1 MSPNPSPT
9 LTCLPENRIIH
20 HSMRTLQ
27 YGRGR
32 GGIWIRKVTNA
43 VGPALCVMAAASSL
57 SVAGAEPQA
66 ALPADNILC
75 YRTMADEPYSKLSRY
90 LLDNG
95 LAVIIDER
103 STSETVFCGIYV
115 KVGSRYET
123 KNNNGISHFLEHL
136 LFREKGAAPTVKQ
149 IEATGGYVNGMT
161 AFEHTTYY
169 FDTLASEFERA
180 WDGLYRLVC
189 EPSFGED
196 EVELERKIIARE
208 VAGMK
213 SNPLAIAY
221 YAAMKEF
228 LPNTSLAMPI
238 PGTRKSLSRIRF
250 DAIKAFYGAYYV
262 PNNMFVVIVGGVDTE
277 SALQTVCRTFGERES
292 EQVPPTQFTLP
303 PPRTKPHALR
313 LKTLV
318 DQGYLAIG
326 VLTDGEKDRHKH
338 EMRLVDVI
346 LGSGRNSR
354 IYKELKVRRGL
365 TDFIMSLADMVPTEA
380 SGLSDIGIWGIA
392 VGTPP
397 GKLAEAER
405 IILDEMNRIKREPV
419 PAHEFDTAKQKLL
432 GRFAIHSETNSGRAS
447 FYASTELAGESMAAE
462 EYRNKIRAVTHES
475 MADAAR
481 DHFEDKD
488 VMLLEVKPARGLEKL
503 AAILRFLVF
512 KRI

>member
-1 MSPNPSPT
+1 MIYIAMIGGYQVGSGQSPVLS
-9 LTCLPENRIIH
+9 RRVIVIR
-20 HSMRTLQ
+20 RTLCLS
-27 YGRGR
+27 
-32 GGIWIRKVTNA
+32 IA
-43 VGPALCVMAAASSL
+43 VGWLYFVSGAASQASAP
-57 SVAGAEPQA
+57 AG
-66 ALPADNILC
+66 NILC
-75 YRTMADEPYSKLSRY
+75 CRTMAEEPYSKLSRY
-90 LLDNG
+90 VLDNG

-103 STSETVFCGIYV
+103 PTSDTVFCGIYV

-123 KNNNGISHFLEHL
+123 KQNNGISHFLEHL
-136 LFREKGAAPTVKQ
+136 LFREKGATPTVKQ

-169 FDTLASEFERA
+169 FDTLASEFDRA

-189 EPSFGED
+189 EPSFGEQ
-196 EVELERKIIARE
+196 EVALERKIILRE

-238 PGTRKSLSRIRF
+238 PGTRKSLSGIRF
-250 DAIKAFYGAYYV
+250 DDIKAFYETYYV

-277 SALQTVCRTFGERES
+277 SALHTVRQTFGERAS
-292 EQVPPTQFTLP
+292 KQVPPTQFALP
-303 PPRTKPHALR
+303 PPRTKPHTLR

-326 VLTDGEKDRHKH
+326 VLTQGEKDKHKY
-338 EMRLVDVI
+338 ELRLVDVI

-365 TDFIMSLADMVPTEA
+365 TDFIISLSDMVPAEA
-380 SGLSDIGIWGIA
+380 RGLSDIGMWGVA

-397 GKLAEAER
+397 GKLGEAER
-405 IILDEMNRIKREPV
+405 VILDEMNRIALEPV
-419 PAHEFDTAKQKLL
+419 AAEEFETARKKLL

-447 FYASTELAGESMAAE
+447 FYASTELANELLSTQ
-462 EYRNKIRAVTHES
+462 EYRSRIDAVTSETI
-475 MADAAR
+475 ADAAR
-481 DHFEDKD
+481 ERFEDHD
-488 VMLLEVKPARGLEKL
+488 IMLLEVKPAKGIEKL